1 MQVERLPFGEE
12 WRTGEQRVAGG
23 GMRGRLRFPRSQPL
37 APARRAVA
45 WRGGRNVTGSLVL
58 FSNPQLPESHR
69 MTTLDS
75 ADPAA
80 VEPPRLEE
88 ARVARATKRK
98 VVAQPAAAKRSWRF
112 AGLAALLAG
121 LALVGWNAIHFFGHT
136 GSATAP
142 AISPAAPVPVGVYTA
157 WSQTLRLWNDFSGRL
172 RAVDSADIRPEVG
185 GRITEVRFHDGQS
198 VRAGEVLLVIEPLP
212 YEAAEARA
220 QARLASAKAALQLA
234 AANQQRNVGLLR
246 TRVISQ
252 SDFDTTES
260 ANAAA
265 AANVL
270 AAEADLKTARVDLDH
285 AYVKAPIA
293 GRVSRA
299 ELTVGNLVQSGAGAP
314 LLTSVV
320 SEDGIYADFEV
331 DEQTYLETIR
341 DAANG
346 NTQEATIPVEVT
358 TPGEAGRTYKGFVQ
372 NFDNRL
378 DPASG
383 TIRVRA
389 RFSNPDRSLVPG
401 MFVSVRLASSR
412 ERGLILVPERAVGY
426 DQSKKFVFAVTS
438 DNKAAYREVELGRAL
453 GGQRVVLKG
462 LQSGER
468 VVVDGLQRIR
478 AKAVVAPKEVT
489 SADNQGG
496 RPPETAQ

>member
-1 MQVERLPFGEE
+1 
-12 WRTGEQRVAGG
+12 
-23 GMRGRLRFPRSQPL
+23 
-37 APARRAVA
+37 
-45 WRGGRNVTGSLVL
+45 
-58 FSNPQLPESHR
+58 
-69 MTTLDS
+69 MTTLES

-80 VEPPRLEE
+80 VEPLYQAE
-88 ARVARATKRK
+88 ARVVCATEHEGAAHPSAARKGR
-98 VVAQPAAAKRSWRF
+98 RSG
-112 AGLAALLAG
+112 GLTARLAG
-121 LALVGWNAIHFFGHT
+121 LAVVGWA
-136 GSATAP
+136 ATHLLGRAGGANAP
-142 AISPAAPVPVGVYTA
+142 AAAAAAPVPVGVQTVA
-157 WSQTLRLWNDFSGRL
+157 SQTLRLWNDFSGRL

-185 GRITEVRFHDGQS
+185 GRITAVRFHDGQS
-198 VRAGEVLLVIEPLP
+198 VQAGDILLVIEPQP

-220 QARLASAKAALQLA
+220 EARLASAKAALQLA
-234 AANQQRNVGLLR
+234 AANQGRNVGLLR
-246 TRVISQ
+246 TKVISQ

-260 ANAAA
+260 ANNA

-299 ELTVGNLVQSGAGAP
+299 ELTVGNLVMSGAGAP

-331 DEQTYLETIR
+331 DEQTYLETSR
-341 DAANG
+341 AAANG
-346 NTQEATIPVEVT
+346 NAQEARIPVEIT
-358 TPGEAGRTYKGFVQ
+358 TPGDAGRIYKGFVQ

-389 RFSNPDRSLVPG
+389 RFPNPDATLVPG

-412 ERGLILVPERAVGY
+412 ERDLMLIPERAVGY
-426 DQSKKFVFAVTS
+426 DQSKKFVYAVTPE
-438 DNKAAYREVELGRAL
+438 NKVVYREVELGHAL

-462 LQSGER
+462 LRPGER
-468 VVVDGLQRIR
+468 VIVDGLQRVR
-478 AKAVVAPKEVT
+478 TDAVVAPKEVPT
-489 SADNQGG
+489 DDAAAKQPQEAI
-496 RPPETAQ
+496 R

>member
-1 MQVERLPFGEE
+1 
-12 WRTGEQRVAGG
+12 
-23 GMRGRLRFPRSQPL
+23 
-37 APARRAVA
+37 
-45 WRGGRNVTGSLVL
+45 
-58 FSNPQLPESHR
+58 
-69 MTTLDS
+69 MTTLES

-80 VEPPRLEE
+80 VEPLHQAE
-88 ARVARATKRK
+88 ARVVRATEHEGAAHPSAARK
-98 VVAQPAAAKRSWRF
+98 GRRS

-121 LALVGWNAIHFFGHT
+121 LAVAGWTVIHFFGHA
-136 GSATAP
+136 GSANTP
-142 AISPAAPVPVGVYTA
+142 AAAAAAPVPVGVQTVA
-157 WSQTLRLWNDFSGRL
+157 SQTLRLWNDFSGRL

-185 GRITEVRFHDGQS
+185 GRITAVRFHDGQS
-198 VRAGEVLLVIEPLP
+198 VQAGDILLVIEPQP

-220 QARLASAKAALQLA
+220 EARLASAKAALQLA
-234 AANQQRNVGLLR
+234 AANQGRNVGLLR
-246 TRVISQ
+246 TKVISQ

-260 ANAAA
+260 ANNAA

-299 ELTVGNLVQSGAGAP
+299 ELTVGNLVMSGAGAP

-346 NTQEATIPVEVT
+346 NAQEALIPVEIT
-358 TPGEAGRTYKGFVQ
+358 TPGDAGRTYKGFVQ

-389 RFSNPDRSLVPG
+389 RFPNPDATLVPG

-412 ERGLILVPERAVGY
+412 ERDLMLIPERAVGY
-426 DQSKKFVFAVTS
+426 DQSKKFVYAVTPE
-438 DNKAAYREVELGRAL
+438 NKVAYREVELGHAL

-462 LQSGER
+462 LRPGER
-468 VVVDGLQRIR
+468 VIVDGLQRVR
-478 AKAVVAPKEVT
+478 TDAVVAPKEVPT
-489 SADNQGG
+489 DDAAAKQPQEAI
-496 RPPETAQ
+496 R

>member
-1 MQVERLPFGEE
+1 MITL
-12 WRTGEQRVAGG
+12 
-23 GMRGRLRFPRSQPL
+23 
-37 APARRAVA
+37 
-45 WRGGRNVTGSLVL
+45 
-58 FSNPQLPESHR
+58 ES
-69 MTTLDS
+69 S
-75 ADPAA
+75 DPAA
-80 VEPPRLEE
+80 IDSPRHPGAQDAGSTARRSEAPPPTVKRRRYVGAAVLVLGI
-88 ARVARATKRK
+88 AAAWIVARGLGH
-98 VVAQPAAAKRSWRF
+98 PAAASQP
-112 AGLAALLAG
+112 
-121 LALVGWNAIHFFGHT
+121 V
-136 GSATAP
+136 AP
-142 AISPAAPVPVGVYTA
+142 PAPVPVGVYTVR
-157 WSQTLRLWNDFSGRL
+157 SQTLRLWNDFSGRL
-172 RAVDSADIRPEVG
+172 RAVDSADIRPEVS

-198 VRAGEVLLVIEPLP
+198 VRAGDILLVIEPQP
-212 YEAAEARA
+212 YEAAESRA

-234 AANQQRNVGLLR
+234 AANQTRNVGLLK

-252 SDFDTTES
+252 SDFDTTDS

-299 ELTVGNLVQSGAGAP
+299 ELTAGNLVQSGAGAP

-346 NTQEATIPVEVT
+346 NAQEALIPVEIT

-372 NFDNRL
+372 NFDNRI

-389 RFSNPDRSLVPG
+389 KFPNADASLVPG

-412 ERGLILVPERAVGY
+412 ERDLLLIPERAIGY
-426 DQSKKFVFAVTS
+426 DQSKKYVLAVTP
-438 DNKAAYREVELGRAL
+438 DNKVVYREVELGHAL
-453 GGQRVVLKG
+453 GGRRVVLKG
-462 LQSGER
+462 LASGER
-468 VVVDGLQRIR
+468 VVTDGLQRVR
-478 AKAVVAPKEVT
+478 PGAAVTPKEA
-489 SADNQGG
+489 ADADRAESDQEAA
-496 RPPETAQ
+496 R

>member
-1 MQVERLPFGEE
+1 MITLEP
-12 WRTGEQRVAGG
+12 
-23 GMRGRLRFPRSQPL
+23 SDQP
-37 APARRAVA
+37 AVA
-45 WRGGRNVTGSLVL
+45 PSRHPNAKDAGLTERQSEDRSSFAKRRLCTGV
-58 FSNPQLPESHR
+58 
-69 MTTLDS
+69 
-75 ADPAA
+75 A
-80 VEPPRLEE
+80 VF
-88 ARVARATKRK
+88 VIG
-98 VVAQPAAAKRSWRF
+98 VAAAWFVAHGLRRPSA
-112 AGLAALLAG
+112 AGQQAAL
-121 LALVGWNAIHFFGHT
+121 
-136 GSATAP
+136 P
-142 AISPAAPVPVGVYTA
+142 APVPVGVYTA
-157 WSQTLRLWNDFSGRL
+157 RSQSLRLWNDFSGRL
-172 RAVDSADIRPEVG
+172 RAVDSADIRPEVS

-198 VRAGEVLLVIEPLP
+198 VRAGDVLLVIEPQP
-212 YEAAEARA
+212 YEAAESRA

-234 AANQQRNVGLLR
+234 AANQTRNVGLLK

-252 SDFDTTES
+252 SDFDTTDS

-299 ELTVGNLVQSGAGAP
+299 ELTAGNLVQSGAGAP

-346 NTQEATIPVEVT
+346 NAQEALIPVEIT
-358 TPGEAGRTYKGFVQ
+358 TPGEAGHTYKGFVQ

-389 RFSNPDRSLVPG
+389 KFPNADASLVPG
-401 MFVSVRLASSR
+401 MFVAVRLASSR
-412 ERGLILVPERAVGY
+412 ERDLLLIPERAIGY
-426 DQSKKFVFAVTS
+426 DQSKKYVLAVTP
-438 DNKAAYREVELGRAL
+438 DDKVVYREVELGHAL

-462 LQSGER
+462 LASGER
-468 VVVDGLQRIR
+468 VVTDGLQRVR
-478 AKAVVAPKEVT
+478 PGAAVTPKEVT
-489 SADNQGG
+489 DRAESNQEAA
-496 RPPETAQ
+496 R